1 MKSGKSAIKSAKQK
15 ILRKD
20 QSGKIL
26 PNFQQGETLIPT
38 GAIDISISLPE
49 TKGNS
54 FYYTLLNT
62 EGFTGK
68 ATATCQGSNAI
79 KGLVLNTQNGTLSID
94 PIPVDAGSLD
104 LETSTSDGSFVNF
117 LSHGNDWF
125 VWSIATGGTIGIGGN
140 PGIAVGL
147 PPTVNP
153 SYADVI
159 ISSFTSNTTFPV
171 SSLTAVHELNFVGTA
186 EPNSTIEIV
195 ETNSLVQTFTITVDS
210 NGDWST
216 TISNLPSNSY
226 EFTFTATKIGL
237 GQVGISA
244 SEIFASNAG
253 SIIFNTPT
261 SFSPEPG
268 ESVNFST
275 GVLVKDPVGNPIT
288 PTIDSSE
295 YNTGLAHGATFD
307 IIYSFTYNAVSYSRT
322 IPGTVTDVTPPAK
335 PIISTA
341 QFHAVNIT
349 EFTTTGTAQANSTV
363 KIYKDATLLGTV
375 TANGGGAW
383 TFTTNLTFNS
393 SFDLTVQA
401 SDVAGNSP
409 LSDVTSVTF
418 TPPTLGQPTLAVTAE
433 VNGTYTNTA
442 NPFTVTGTTTAGA
455 TIALFNG
462 STQITP
468 VSGPSVD
475 GSGNYTATI
484 NATNESINSLTA
496 KATKTSFMA
505 SQASTP
511 FSLNV
516 DRVAPVQSLVGP
528 ASPTIYLGDIG
539 TNHDTGAT
547 ATDFSSVT
555 TLSNWS
561 TQVTATEG
569 SKTVTYTSTDQAGNQ
584 STITRTVTVTTQ
596 VIIPV
601 ISSVTDNGNG
611 TVTVVGTVTGSN
623 ADNLT
628 VQVLVDGSNNGSPV
642 AVSSGAFTY
651 TTTSLSTGSRSITAK
666 SINSAAGESGQ
677 SIAETLTISAP
688 ATPPVITITND
699 AGGAD
704 ITNTTVNINEGDSF
718 SFTASTNDG
727 SAVTPGGDTLDV
739 NAPATYNL
747 TFDSSNGAGA
757 ATQKTLQ
764 VVVAA
769 VDAFTIKQLINL
781 TGTSTSVLENYTLG
795 DAFWKSGDTV
805 PTSNAVKFIPANISA
820 TYDAEYAKF
829 KNSLNIASMSVGQ
842 TYYVEWR
849 RGRNTTRPAGVG
861 SPSNALNL
869 SLIDFS
875 ALETLYGTTLSNSW
889 TPANNGT
896 NAVLHTR
903 HQSELV
909 YRLRE
914 DQGTHGSNDT
924 KQAASFLERTDA
936 TNDTER
942 QDVSTSFTSHTING
956 YSWSPAE
963 FEKLH
968 RFTVKKTASGF
979 DLGLDVHNGSSWVV
993 KVGSGG
999 SISSE
1004 ISVTSL
1010 PDTLNVVVFN
1020 DQDIHNRAAGGVLP
1034 FIDITITLS

>member
-1 MKSGKSAIKSAKQK
+1 M
-15 ILRKD
+15 
-20 QSGKIL
+20 
-26 PNFQQGETLIPT
+26 
-38 GAIDISISLPE
+38 
-49 TKGNS
+49 
-54 FYYTLLNT
+54 
-62 EGFTGK
+62 
-68 ATATCQGSNAI
+68 
-79 KGLVLNTQNGTLSID
+79 
-94 PIPVDAGSLD
+94 
-104 LETSTSDGSFVNF
+104 
-117 LSHGNDWF
+117 
-125 VWSIATGGTIGIGGN
+125 
-140 PGIAVGL
+140 
-147 PPTVNP
+147 
-153 SYADVI
+153 
-159 ISSFTSNTTFPV
+159 
-171 SSLTAVHELNFVGTA
+171 
-186 EPNSTIEIV
+186 
-195 ETNSLVQTFTITVDS
+195 
-210 NGDWST
+210 
-216 TISNLPSNSY
+216 
-226 EFTFTATKIGL
+226 
-237 GQVGISA
+237 
-244 SEIFASNAG
+244 
-253 SIIFNTPT
+253 
-261 SFSPEPG
+261 
-268 ESVNFST
+268 
-275 GVLVKDPVGNPIT
+275 
-288 PTIDSSE
+288 
-295 YNTGLAHGATFD
+295 
-307 IIYSFTYNAVSYSRT
+307 
-322 IPGTVTDVTPPAK
+322 
-335 PIISTA
+335 
-341 QFHAVNIT
+341 
-349 EFTTTGTAQANSTV
+349 
-363 KIYKDATLLGTV
+363 GTV
-375 TANGGGAW
+375 TATGGGAW

-418 TPPTLGQPTLAVTAE
+418 SPPTLEPNPPTLAVTGEA
-433 VNGTYTNTA
+433 NGTYTNTA

-462 STQITP
+462 SAQITP
-468 VSGPSVD
+468 VSGPTVD
-475 GSGNYTATI
+475 GAGNYTATI

-496 KATKTSFMA
+496 KATKTSFIA
-505 SQASTP
+505 SQASIP

-528 ASPTIYLGDIG
+528 ASPTVYLGDIG
-539 TNHDTGAT
+539 TTHDTGAS

-651 TTTSLSTGSRSITAK
+651 TTTSLSSGSRSITAK
-666 SINSAAGESGQ
+666 SINSATEESSQ
-677 SIAETLTISAP
+677 STAETLTVSAP
-688 ATPPVITITND
+688 ATPPVITIVND
-699 AGGAD
+699 SGGAD

-727 SAVTPGGDTLDV
+727 SAVTQGGDTLDV

-769 VDAFTIKQLINL
+769 VDAFTIRQLINL
-781 TGTSTSVLENYTLG
+781 TGTSTSGISNHVLG
-795 DAFWKSGDTV
+795 SSWWKSSSDTA
-805 PTSNAVKFIPANISA
+805 PTANGLKVSVG
-820 TYDAEYAKF
+820 THDAEYGKF
-829 KNSLNIASMSVGQ
+829 KTSLNIAGMSEGQ
-842 TYYVEWR
+842 TYYVQWR
-849 RGRNTTRPAGVG
+849 RGRNTTKDVG
-861 SPSNALNL
+861 SKVNAMNL

-896 NAVLHTR
+896 NAVLHTK

-909 YRLRE
+909 YKLLE
-914 DQGTHGSNDT
+914 DTGANGTSDTRQGSSVL
-924 KQAASFLERTDA
+924 QRTDA

-942 QDVSTSFTSHTING
+942 QDVTTSFTSHTISTS
-956 YSWSPAE
+956 SWHPAE
-963 FEKLH
+963 FQKLH

-979 DLGLDVHNGSSWVV
+979 DLGLDVHDGSSWIV
-993 KVGSGG
+993 KVGTGG
-999 SISSE
+999 SISSA

-1010 PDTLNVVVFN
+1010 PNTLNVIAFN
-1020 DQDIHNRAAGGVLP
+1020 DQGLVHNTGGGIIP
-1034 FIDITITLS
+1034 FMDVTITLS